1 MTITQRAGGAVAG
14 SLAAVLMLLLG
25 TTPHASAQ
33 TVPPRG
39 NLVVTGSASPSPG
52 SSSAVVTYTA
62 SIKNDGTFTATGVT
76 VTILMPPNTQF
87 VKCSPSVSDQVCQQA
102 GGVVTTTF
110 ASVKAHAIVKV
121 GVGLKS
127 PTVTAPTTVGVNV
140 KAHAD
145 HAIGGDEPR
154 DGDTTII
161 ATVVPGTIPVEFL
174 PSLRRATVACGDTV
188 GSDFFQAGETTVRLL
203 SSMGCAQSDLGL
215 RIAASSKTLDLNKF
229 KIVGPSSTPNS
240 KGIVI
245 GAGATSVTVIGGSTN
260 GTSGIES
267 FDYGLLDEG
276 GNTGLW
282 VTSLRCF
289 RARSAGLDIVSDGV
303 TVSNVLVDR
312 TVGGS
317 ATQEAPGGVGI
328 HASGNVH
335 IVDSIVRRS
344 AKIGIWV
351 DGSQDLDGNHRIA
364 QIDGTTRVEDNSGI
378 GLLLEGQ
385 LHFLKDVDVTG
396 DGITGL
402 SQDGIQINGTGIVLD
417 GVQVTD
423 FAGRGIVVNGAGAR
437 ISRTS
442 VEDVALEAF
451 VVAGANARLSGNSA
465 KLGTHG
471 FVVSG
476 PDCALDTNDAERT
489 NGNGFVV
496 SGDRCKL
503 TNNTAE
509 KSMASGYVISTGGGL
524 FDNNH
529 TERSVGSGFVISGS
543 GSLYKNNS
551 SATSS
556 AGFGFDVTG
565 TGNQFQTN
573 KAEKSKNFEWQ
584 IAPGNVDKGSNK
596 KNGSVFIFTLAG
608 GSFE

>member
-1 MTITQRAGGAVAG
+1 MRQNLDNLGKIAGERAGSMTITQRAGGAVAG
-14 SLAAVLMLLLG
+14 GLAAVLMLLLG

-52 SSSAVVTYTA
+52 SSSAIVTYSA

-87 VKCSPSVSDQVCQQA
+87 VKCSPSVSGQVCQQA

-110 ASVKAHAIVKV
+110 ASVKAHAIAR
-121 GVGLKS
+121 S
-127 PTVTAPTTVGVNV
+127 ASASCPRPTSGRSQRQGGQPDTGHRRREPGTATPM
-140 KAHAD
+140 
-145 HAIGGDEPR
+145 P
-154 DGDTTII
+154 II
-161 ATVVPGTIPVEFL
+161 ATVVPGSIPVEFL

-215 RIAASSKTLDLNKF
+215 RIAASGKTLDLNKF

-245 GAGATSVTVIGGSTN
+245 GTGATNVTVIGGSTN

-267 FDYGLLDEG
+267 FDYGLFDEG

-364 QIDGTTRVEDNSGI
+364 KIDGTTRVEDNSGI

-396 DGITGL
+396 RHPD
-402 SQDGIQINGTGIVLD
+402 QRERDRP
-417 GVQVTD
+417 
-423 FAGRGIVVNGAGAR
+423 GR
-437 ISRTS
+437 
-442 VEDVALEAF
+442 
-451 VVAGANARLSGNSA
+451 
-465 KLGTHG
+465 
-471 FVVSG
+471 
-476 PDCALDTNDAERT
+476 CA
-489 NGNGFVV
+489 
-496 SGDRCKL
+496 GDRFRGPRDRRQWSRGP
-503 TNNTAE
+503 NIPDQR
-509 KSMASGYVISTGGGL
+509 GRRRP
-524 FDNNH
+524 
-529 TERSVGSGFVISGS
+529 RSVRRRRGQRHAQREQREVGHPGLR
-543 GSLYKNNS
+543 GER
-551 SATSS
+551 
-556 AGFGFDVTG
+556 AG
-565 TGNQFQTN
+565 
-573 KAEKSKNFEWQ
+573 
-584 IAPGNVDKGSNK
+584 
-596 KNGSVFIFTLAG
+596 LRAG
-608 GSFE
+608 HQRRRADERERLRRER